1 MVELILMGN
10 SSELSKNSRIYIAG
24 RRGLVGSALWR
35 YFASKGFTNLL
46 GHSSSELDLRDQT
59 ATFKAIRDAKPEVLI
74 IAAAKV
80 GGIVANSTFP
90 VEFLNENLRIQTNLF
105 EAAHLNEVKKVL
117 FLGSSCIYPK
127 FAPQPISEDSLLTG
141 PLEQTNDAYAIAKI
155 AGVMQIESYRREY
168 QHSWISAMPTNLYG
182 PGDNFDLQT
191 SHVLPALIRR
201 FHEAEVSGTPSVT
214 LWGSGTPLRE
224 FLHTDDLA
232 RAVLHLLNNYDD
244 GAPINIGWG
253 KDISIKD
260 LAILIAEVIGYEGL
274 IEWDTSKPDGT
285 PRKLLDISKINSL
298 GWQPQIELRDG
309 IKSTYEWFCNICSSI
324 FIGFGFNKYWIN
336 SIVGVEWSIFC
347 EVCFYISL
355 RFSKASFS

>member
-1 MVELILMGN
+1 MVELIQMGN
-10 SSELSKNSRIYIAG
+10 NFGLATDSRIYIAG
-24 RRGLVGSALWR
+24 HRGLVGSALWR
-35 YFASKGFTNLL
+35 YFASQGLTNLL
-46 GHSSSELDLRDQT
+46 GHVSSEVDLRDQA
-59 ATFKAIRDAKPEVLI
+59 ATFKAISDTKPDVLI

-80 GGIVANSTFP
+80 GGIVANSTYP
-90 VEFLNENLRIQTNLF
+90 VEFINENLRIQTNLF

-127 FAPQPISEDSLLTG
+127 FAPQPISEHSLLTG

-168 QHSWISAMPTNLYG
+168 KYSWISAMPTNLYG
-182 PGDNFDLQT
+182 PGDNFDLKT

-201 FHEAEVSGTPSVT
+201 FHEAKVGGAPSVT

-244 GAPINIGWG
+244 GTPINIGWG

-260 LAILIAEVIGYEGL
+260 LANLIAEVTGYKGL

-285 PRKLLDISKINSL
+285 PRKLLDITKIKSL

-309 IKSTYEWFCNICSSI
+309 IKSTYEWYLSERKLS
-324 FIGFGFNKYWIN
+324 
-336 SIVGVEWSIFC
+336 
-347 EVCFYISL
+347 
-355 RFSKASFS
+355 

>member
-1 MVELILMGN
+1 MVELRLMGN
-10 SSELSKNSRIYIAG
+10 SSELAVNSRIYIAG
-24 RRGLVGSALWR
+24 HRGLVGSALWR
-35 YFASKGFTNLL
+35 YFAAQGFTNLL
-46 GHSSSELDLRDQT
+46 GHSSSEVDLRDQS
-59 ATFKAIRDAKPEVLI
+59 ATFKAISDARPDILI

-80 GGIVANSTFP
+80 GGIVANSTYP

-105 EAAHLNEVKKVL
+105 EAAHNNDVKKVL

-127 FAPQPISEDSLLTG
+127 FAPQPINEDSLLTG
-141 PLEQTNDAYAIAKI
+141 PLEQSNDAYAIAKI
-155 AGVMQIESYRREY
+155 AGVMQVESYRREY
-168 QHSWISAMPTNLYG
+168 KHSWISAMPTNLYG
-182 PGDNFDLQT
+182 PEDNFDLKT

-201 FHEAEVSGTPSVT
+201 FHEAKVGGAHFVT

-260 LAILIAEVIGYEGL
+260 LASLIAEVVGYEGS

-285 PRKLLDISKINSL
+285 PRKLLDISKIQSL
-298 GWQPQIELRDG
+298 GWQPQIELREG
-309 IKSTYEWFCNICSSI
+309 IKSTYEWYLHSGNH
-324 FIGFGFNKYWIN
+324 
-336 SIVGVEWSIFC
+336 
-347 EVCFYISL
+347 
-355 RFSKASFS
+355 A